1 MSSVSAFY
9 WFLKCTSP
17 GASGGFAPLTPTG
30 ALPLDPTRGPW
41 AGPWTPG
48 RKALATLACSLRIA
62 ESDFWDF
69 NVGRYDCIT
78 KGPQMFHWAIK
89 GPISHFST
97 LGHLPPPPQKK
108 QFPHCFIKGFQF
120 PHCIIKRPQIS
131 IAPSRT
137 PFPHYVIKLITSNFP
152 SRYQEVPIYHCIIKG
167 PPIVTSNFPLHYQGV
182 LIYHCIIKGPHPP
195 PHRIIKGTKISKM
208 YHVYKICTD

>member
-69 NVGRYDCIT
+69 NVGRYVY
-78 KGPQMFHWAIK
+78 
-89 GPISHFST
+89 
-97 LGHLPPPPQKK
+97 
-108 QFPHCFIKGFQF
+108 
-120 PHCIIKRPQIS
+120 QIS
-131 IAPSRT
+131 RKSAPKGRHIYVYHVNVRT
-137 PFPHYVIKLITSNFP
+137 PPGATSDKTKNWR
-152 SRYQEVPIYHCIIKG
+152 STCSAMSDKTKNWHSTCNAMSDKNKNWHS
-167 PPIVTSNFPLHYQGV
+167 TSTAMSD
-182 LIYHCIIKGPHPP
+182 K
-195 PHRIIKGTKISKM
+195 TKNWLST
-208 YHVYKICTD
+208 CTATSDKTKNWRSTSIAMSDKTKNWLSTSTAMSDKTKNWRLTFFSEWQN

>member
-69 NVGRYDCIT
+69 NVGRYVKFFIGHMLLPMNVVHCPQHPCVAVIQVPFYFTTTT
-78 KGPQMFHWAIK
+78 KWLWKCYFSDDLKKVLKFDLSSSCPWQLHKK
-89 GPISHFST
+89 GYNHQKCNTFRKLSN
-97 LGHLPPPPQKK
+97 LP
-108 QFPHCFIKGFQF
+108 
-120 PHCIIKRPQIS
+120 
-131 IAPSRT
+131 
-137 PFPHYVIKLITSNFP
+137 V
-152 SRYQEVPIYHCIIKG
+152 
-167 PPIVTSNFPLHYQGV
+167 
-182 LIYHCIIKGPHPP
+182 
-195 PHRIIKGTKISKM
+195 M
-208 YHVYKICTD
+208 YR